1 MSKPPLAPKRAH
13 SITNHGITR
22 EDPYAWMRD
31 REDPE
36 VRGYLEAENAYTD
49 AMVAGSASLQ
59 RELYDEMLA
68 RIDQNDQSVPVRD
81 GAWLY
86 YSRMLEGKDYGLH
99 CRRPLALGR
108 PEEEAGEEAVYLDE
122 NALAQDAEFFS
133 LGDLDIRTTHDLA
146 AYTVDLTGDERYT
159 LFVRD
164 LTTGVTLEKP
174 IEDVADEV
182 LWAMDGTSLLY
193 VRMDDAHR
201 PYQVWRHILG
211 TEASADTLIYE
222 DTDEAFFVGI
232 RLTRSE
238 RFIVIASHSQ
248 VTSEE
253 HLLDAHDPG
262 GALRCVAGRRQN
274 VEYAVE
280 HHGDSLLVL
289 TNLNAPSFAI
299 RRAAL
304 ATPDIWEPMLE
315 CREDVTLED
324 VEAFED
330 WLVISQRRNALREL
344 VVHQVS
350 DGSEHVIEMP
360 DPVYSAWVGTNPSYR
375 TQTLRFGYT
384 SMGVP
389 SSVFDYD
396 LRARTRTLRKQQP
409 VHGFDPDSVVTQRL
423 WVTASDGQE
432 IPVSLVRRKQDVGK
446 ATPVWLSG
454 YGAYGSD
461 NPASF
466 SSTRV
471 SLLGR
476 GVGVA
481 IAHVRGGADKGRA
494 WYEDGKLL
502 RKKNTFTDFISVG
515 EALREQ
521 GIASKLAIYG
531 GSAGGL
537 LIGAV
542 VNERPDLF
550 DVAVA
555 DVPFVDVLNTMLD
568 ETLPL
573 TVVEWEEWGNP
584 NEREAFD
591 LIASYAPYEN
601 VKAQDYPAMLLLAGW
616 SDPRVSYWE
625 PAKLTARLRA
635 TATGTKPLLLKTHF
649 DAGHGGPSGR
659 YAAYEETAFIYAF
672 VLDALKDPAQP

>member
-1 MSKPPLAPKRAH
+1 MSKPPIAPQRAR
-13 SITNHGITR
+13 SVTTHGITR

-36 VRGYLEAENAYTD
+36 VRAYLEAENAYTD
-49 AMVAGSASLQ
+49 EMVAGSASLQ

-81 GAWLY
+81 GDWLY
-86 YSRMLEGKDYGLH
+86 YSRMVEGQDYGVH
-99 CRRPLALGR
+99 CRRPLPQGR
-108 PEEEAGEEAVYLDE
+108 PEDEAGDEEVYLDE
-122 NALAQDAEFFS
+122 NLLAEGTEYFS

-146 AYTVDLTGDERYT
+146 AYTVDLSGDERYT

-164 LTTGVTLEKP
+164 LGTGETLP
-174 IEDVADEV
+174 TRIEDVADEV

-193 VRMDDAHR
+193 LRLDEAHR
-201 PYQVWRHILG
+201 PHQVWRHVLG
-211 TEASADTLIYE
+211 TDPSADTMIYE
-222 DTDEAFFVGI
+222 DTDESFFVGV

-238 RFIVIASHSQ
+238 RFIIIGSHSQ

-253 HLLDAHDPG
+253 HLLDAANPSS
-262 GALRCVAGRRQN
+262 ALRCVAPRRQDI
-274 VEYAVE
+274 EYAVE
-280 HHGDSLLVL
+280 HHGESLLVL
-289 TNLNAPSFAI
+289 TNLDAPTFAI
-299 RRAAL
+299 RRARIDA
-304 ATPDIWEPMLE
+304 PDVWEPMVE

-330 WLVISQRRNALREL
+330 WLVIVQRRNALREL
-344 VVHQVS
+344 VVRNVS
-350 DGSEHVIEMP
+350 DGSEHVLEMP
-360 DPVYSAWVGTNPSYR
+360 DPVYAAWVGTNPSYR

-396 LRARTRTLRKQQP
+396 LGSRTRTLRKQQP
-409 VHGFDPDSVVTQRL
+409 VHGFDPESVVTQRL
-423 WVTASDGQE
+423 WVKAPDGQE
-432 IPVSLVRRKQDVGK
+432 VPVSLVRRREDVGK
-446 ATPVWLSG
+446 AIPVWLSG
-454 YGAYGSD
+454 YGAYGSN

-471 SLLGR
+471 SLLNR

-502 RKKNTFTDFISVG
+502 HKKNTFSDFIAVG
-515 EALREQ
+515 DALREQ

-542 VNERPDLF
+542 VNERPELF

-601 VKAQDYPAMLLLAGW
+601 VKAQDYPALLLLAGW

-625 PAKLTARLRA
+625 PAKFAARLRA

-672 VLDALKDPAQP
+672 VLDALRT

>member
-1 MSKPPLAPKRAH
+1 MRQPPIAPQRPH
-13 SITNHGITR
+13 TVTTHGVTR
-22 EDPYAWMRD
+22 QDPYAWMRD

-36 VRGYLEAENAYTD
+36 VRAYLEAENAYTD
-49 AMVAGSASLQ
+49 EMVAGSASLR
-59 RELYDEMLA
+59 RELYEEMLA

-81 GAWLY
+81 GPWLY
-86 YSRMLEGKDYGLH
+86 YTRMVEGQDYGVH
-99 CRRPLALGR
+99 CRRPLETGR
-108 PEEEAGEEAVYLDE
+108 PEEEAGDEQVYLDE
-122 NALAQDAEFFS
+122 NELAQGTEFFS

-146 AYTVDLTGDERYT
+146 AYTVDLSGDERYT

-164 LTTGVTLEKP
+164 LATGAAMPTR
-174 IEDVADEV
+174 IDDVADEV

-193 VRMDDAHR
+193 LRLDDAHR
-201 PYQVWRHILG
+201 PHQVWRHVLG
-211 TEASADTLIYE
+211 TEPSTDTLVYE
-222 DTDEAFFVGI
+222 DTDESFFVGI

-238 RFIVIASHSQ
+238 RFIVVASHSQ

-253 HLLDAHDPG
+253 HLLDARDPG
-262 GALRCVAGRRQN
+262 GTLRCVAPRRQD

-280 HHGDSLLVL
+280 HHGESLLVL
-289 TNLNAPSFAI
+289 TNLGAPTFAI
-299 RRAAL
+299 RRASVDA
-304 ATPDIWEPMLE
+304 PGIWEPMRD
-315 CREDVTLED
+315 CREDVTIED

-330 WLVISQRRNALREL
+330 WLVIVQRRNALREL
-344 VVHQVS
+344 VIHKVS
-350 DGSEHVIEMP
+350 DGAEHVLDMP
-360 DPVYSAWVGTNPSYR
+360 DPVYAAWVGTNPSYN
-375 TQTLRFGYT
+375 TQILRFGYT

-396 LRARTRTLRKQQP
+396 LRARSRTLRKQQP
-409 VHGFDPDSVVTQRL
+409 VHGFDPQSVVTQRL
-423 WVTASDGQE
+423 WVTAQDGQDV
-432 IPVSLVRRKQDVGK
+432 PVSLVRRREDVGK
-446 ATPVWLSG
+446 AIPIWLSG
-454 YGAYGSD
+454 YGAYGSN
-461 NPASF
+461 NPPSF

-471 SLLGR
+471 SLLRR
-476 GVGVA
+476 GIGVA

-502 RKKNTFTDFISVG
+502 RKANTFTDFIAVG
-515 EALREQ
+515 DALREQ

-542 VNERPDLF
+542 VNERPELF

-616 SDPRVSYWE
+616 TDPRVSYWE
-625 PAKLTARLRA
+625 PAKFAARLRA
-635 TATGTKPLLLKTHF
+635 TGTGTKPLLLRTHF

-672 VLDALKDPAQP
+672 VLDALGD